1 MQLSSAST
9 AGRERCSADWS
20 GGGGWGFRSGT
31 EDDQEDLNETITA
44 ELRKSGNHGD
54 SFCYKFKQSTVSTID
69 TKGLDEELAEAVDKD
84 FYENYKMWKTDH
96 PNATTRQQVKF
107 PDQKVLSLV

>member
-1 MQLSSAST
+1 MIRILRTRTKIQ
-9 AGRERCSADWS
+9 
-20 GGGGWGFRSGT
+20 
-31 EDDQEDLNETITA
+31 
-44 ELRKSGNHGD
+44 LRKSGNHGD

-96 PNATTRQQVKF
+96 PNATTRQQVNLLLRYKSDLKF
-107 PDQKVLSLV
+107 SDPPLGGELECSSRGHGDTKGSC